1 MKPETDNN
9 ITAAPTSAAQAQSCS
24 ASSAQRRLGVF
35 LMSFGFAGA
44 AIAALCCMAPL
55 LLAGIFAA
63 VGFGLLLNDFV
74 LMGLLVLFLVTAAS
88 GYRMLRGRRPR

>member
-9 ITAAPTSAAQAQSCS
+9 ITAVPTGAAQGQSCS
-24 ASSAQRRLGVF
+24 ASSAQRRLGLF
-35 LMSFGFAGA
+35 LMGFGFAGA

-88 GYRMLRGRRPR
+88 GFRMLRGGRPR